1 MRGCL
6 YVAHSG
12 ASKVL
17 LAFPVSRLSYVTF
30 LLRLRDQQSTWDVE
44 LSVKRGKREEE
55 QEAGGGEFSVATGAA
70 GTTVNAPK
78 GHVNWTSEVNFN
90 TCTLPRAAGSRE
102 SLRAKAV

>member
-1 MRGCL
+1 M
-6 YVAHSG
+6 
-12 ASKVL
+12 L